1 MAQETSENFIDIPD
15 DFPGYDSSHFCIPG
29 HYLESITGVLIP
41 HGLIQERVRKMAKDI
56 LKDILDETSLSEDPT
71 ANICLDAESLTLTK
85 EQEMIT
91 IMDLLSDEKDTF
103 DDLINIS
110 SECVMKDTEIT
121 PPFYRTPVIAKPLG
135 FSGFQVLNRNCL
147 SFC

>member
-1 MAQETSENFIDIPD
+1 MASDNFVDIPD
-15 DFPGYDSSHFCIPG
+15 DFPGYDISHFCIPG
-29 HYLESITGVLIP
+29 HYLDSVTGVLIP

-56 LKDILDETSLSEDPT
+56 LKDILDETTVTDDPT
-71 ANICLDAESLTLTK
+71 ANICLDAESLTLTR

-110 SECVMKDTEIT
+110 SEAVTKDTQLI
-121 PPFYRTPVIAKPLG
+121 PPFYRTPVIANT
-135 FSGFQVLNRNCL
+135 FSL
-147 SFC
+147 SGK

>member
-1 MAQETSENFIDIPD
+1 MAFDQETCDNFVDIPD
-15 DFPGYDSSHFCIPG
+15 DFPGYDISHFCIPG
-29 HYLESITGVLIP
+29 HYLDSVTGVLIP
-41 HGLIQERVRKMAKDI
+41 HGLIQERIRKMAKDI
-56 LKDILDETSLSEDPT
+56 LKDILDETTVTEDPT

-110 SECVMKDTEIT
+110 SSGTAMKNTEFN
-121 PPFYRTPVIAKPLG
+121 PPFFRTPVIAKTFN
-135 FSGFQVLNRNCL
+135 FSSMLV
-147 SFC
+147 STII